1 LIGGGYLN
9 AEFRKNQL
17 GKGRLVPVLSTANG
31 VEPLPGTPTIGHVF
45 TKPDYPSCVTGKSGA
60 NFIGQCQEMSDRS
73 LVILGAKGK

>member
-1 LIGGGYLN
+1 MIGGGYLN

-17 GKGRLVPVLSTANG
+17 GKDGLCQFYLPPTALNL
-31 VEPLPGTPTIGHVF
+31 LPGTPTIGPVF

-60 NFIGQCQEMSDRS
+60 NFIGQCQEISDRS